1 MAQHSGH
8 IIQIFKSRQ
17 NILELLEEQGY
28 NVDEYKGSSINEVN
42 SMYQEKQM
50 DMLVS
55 KSSGKKT
62 YIKYHL
68 ANLKGSGG
76 SLRAN
81 NIYEY
86 IEDLMNLESIL
97 TKNDDLIIIIKDEP
111 NDSLIKI
118 LKNIWEQEGIF
129 IIVFNIARLQ
139 FNILKHDLVPKHI
152 LLSETEIKQFKQKF
166 HITDNKQ
173 IPDISRFSPVA
184 QALGMRPSQICKIL
198 RPSRTA
204 INSEFYRICS
214 A

>member
-1 MAQHSGH
+1 MAQSGH
-8 IIQIFKSRQ
+8 IVQIFKSRQ
-17 NILELLEEQGY
+17 NILELLGEQGY
-28 NVDEYKGSSINEVN
+28 NINEYEGASINEVN

-50 DMLVS
+50 DMLLS
-55 KSSGKKT
+55 KPSGKKA

-86 IEDLMNLESIL
+86 IEDLLNLESIL
-97 TKNDDLIIIIKDEP
+97 TKSDDLIIIIKDEP

-118 LKNIWEQEGIF
+118 LKNIWEQEGVF
-129 IIVFNIARLQ
+129 ITVFNMSRLQ
-139 FNILKHDLVPKHI
+139 FNILKHDLVPNHR
-152 LLSETEIKQFKQKF
+152 LLNEAEVKEFKEKY
-166 HITDNKQ
+166 HITDDKQ

-184 QALGMRPSQICKIL
+184 QVLGMRPTQICKIT

>member
-1 MAQHSGH
+1 MAQSGH

-28 NVDEYKGSSINEVN
+28 NINEYEGASINEVN

-50 DMLVS
+50 DMLLN
-55 KSSGKKT
+55 KPSGKKA

-86 IEDLMNLESIL
+86 IEDLINLESIL
-97 TKNDDLIIIIKDEP
+97 TKSDDLIIIIKDEP

-129 IIVFNIARLQ
+129 ITVFNMSRLQ
-139 FNILKHDLVPKHI
+139 FNILKHDLVPKHRI
-152 LLSETEIKQFKQKF
+152 LNEAEVKEFKEKY
-166 HITDNKQ
+166 HITDDNQ

-184 QALGMRPSQICKIL
+184 QVLGMRPTQICKII

>member
-1 MAQHSGH
+1 MAQSGH
-8 IIQIFKSRQ
+8 IVQIFKSRT
-17 NILELLEEQGY
+17 NILELLGEQGY
-28 NVDEYKGSSINEVN
+28 NISEYEGASINEVN

-50 DMLVS
+50 DMLLS
-55 KSSGKKT
+55 KPSGKKA

-86 IEDLMNLESIL
+86 IEDLLNLESIL
-97 TKNDDLIIIIKDEP
+97 TKSDDLIIIIKDEP

-129 IIVFNIARLQ
+129 ITVFNMSRLQ
-139 FNILKHDLVPKHI
+139 FNILKHDLVPNHR
-152 LLSETEIKQFKQKF
+152 LLSEAEVKEFKEKY
-166 HITDNKQ
+166 HITDDKQ

-184 QALGMRPSQICKIL
+184 QVLGMRPSQICKII

-214 A
+214 T

>member
-1 MAQHSGH
+1 MAQSGH

-28 NVDEYKGSSINEVN
+28 NINEYKGASINEVN

-50 DMLVS
+50 DMLLS
-55 KSSGKKT
+55 KPSGKKA

-86 IEDLMNLESIL
+86 IEDLINLESIL
-97 TKNDDLIIIIKDEP
+97 TKSDDLIIIIKDEP

-129 IIVFNIARLQ
+129 ITVFNMSRLQ
-139 FNILKHDLVPKHI
+139 FNILKHDLVPKHRI
-152 LLSETEIKQFKQKF
+152 LNEAEVKEFKEKY
-166 HITDNKQ
+166 HITDDNQ

-184 QALGMRPSQICKIL
+184 QVLGMRPTQICKII